1 MKKLIALILIA
12 LFIPMSPANAQE
24 PLNAGVGSVY
34 PQYIVFNSQISNIV
48 IDYPSAGVVGLA
60 KFPITML
67 NTNANVSAMY
77 FGLSDCNGKFHG
89 NFLKKSFALG
99 IGPNLR
105 NDTLEFLIQNLGSN
119 CPIVILNVTVAF
131 AGGLDSTSIT
141 QRIPIN
147 TQFGVAEYLAKIQ
160 AEAKAKADAEAK
172 AKAEAEVMAKLIAET
187 KAKAEAELKAK
198 QEAETKIAE
207 LKAKQDAEAKAKAD
221 AEAADLAK
229 KLSPIWLC
237 TNDPTK
243 NKMTYSEAAIVCAQ
257 VDKEINDKK
266 IAEEKAIAM
275 QLKRDLVNGSPCTK
289 LDARKIAGG
298 KVFTCKKISKK
309 LVWR

>member
-1 MKKLIALILIA
+1 MRKLIALILIA
-12 LFIPMSPANAQE
+12 LFIPISHANAQE

-172 AKAEAEVMAKLIAET
+172 AKAEAEAKATPVVTPWIETHIQDIDKITEGWKKATEALIANQ
-187 KAKAEAELKAK
+187 KAEASALILK
-198 QEAETKIAE
+198 QQAEK
-207 LKAKQDAEAKAKAD
+207 
-221 AEAADLAK
+221 
-229 KLSPIWLC
+229 
-237 TNDPTK
+237 
-243 NKMTYSEAAIVCAQ
+243 
-257 VDKEINDKK
+257 
-266 IAEEKAIAM
+266 
-275 QLKRDLVNGSPCTK
+275 LKRDLVNGSPCTK
-289 LDARKIAGG
+289 LGSTKLAGG
-298 KVFTCKKISKK
+298 QKFTCKKISKK